1 MSEKWDEKKHLG
13 KANRKRKKG
22 ETIMKQEYSM
32 ETLGRHVIAEL
43 WGCNQQL
50 LDNVEMTE
58 KVMVDAAL
66 DAGADI
72 REVTFHK
79 FTPQGISGVVVI
91 SESHLTIHTFP
102 EHGYASVDVY
112 TCGETIDP
120 NIAVKAI
127 AEYLEAETIDSVE
140 IPRGRGPLEIPSSHI
155 EMLKEV

>member
-1 MSEKWDEKKHLG
+1 
-13 KANRKRKKG
+13 
-22 ETIMKQEYSM
+22 M

-43 WGCNQQL
+43 WDCNPER
-50 LDNVEMTE
+50 LDNQETIE

-66 DAGADI
+66 EVGADI

-79 FTPQGISGVVVI
+79 FNPQGISGVVVI

-120 NIAVKAI
+120 NIAAHFI
-127 AEYLEAETIDSVE
+127 AEFLEAKTAEYME
-140 IPRGRGPLEIPSSHI
+140 IPRGIGPLKVNEPHMEI
-155 EMLKEV
+155 LQEV

>member
-1 MSEKWDEKKHLG
+1 M
-13 KANRKRKKG
+13 N
-22 ETIMKQEYSM
+22 QEEHYSM

-43 WGCNQQL
+43 WGCNPNM
-50 LDNVEMTE
+50 LDNLEMTE

-66 DAGADI
+66 EAGADI

-79 FTPQGISGVVVI
+79 FNPQGISGVVVI

-120 NIAVKAI
+120 NVAAQAI
-127 AEYLEAETIDSVE
+127 AEYLEAKTIDSME
-140 IPRGRGPLEIPSSHI
+140 IPRGQGPLPKLVSAPS
-155 EMLKEV
+155 KELTRV

>member
-1 MSEKWDEKKHLG
+1 MS
-13 KANRKRKKG
+13 
-22 ETIMKQEYSM
+22 QQSYSM

-43 WGCNQQL
+43 WGCNPNL
-50 LDNVEMTE
+50 LDNLEMTE

-66 DAGADI
+66 EAGADI

-79 FTPQGISGVVVI
+79 FNPQGISGVVVI

-120 NIAVKAI
+120 NVAAHAI
-127 AEYLEAETIDSVE
+127 AEYLQADTVDSIE
-140 IPRGRGPLEIPSSHI
+140 IPRGRGPLQVPQPK
-155 EMLKEV
+155 LEVLSEV

>member
-1 MSEKWDEKKHLG
+1 MQEK
-13 KANRKRKKG
+13 N
-22 ETIMKQEYSM
+22 SM

-43 WGCNQQL
+43 WDCNPDR
-50 LDNVEMTE
+50 LDNLETVEH
-58 KVMVDAAL
+58 VMVDAAI

-79 FTPQGISGVVVI
+79 FNPQGISGVIVI

-120 NIAVKAI
+120 NVAAHAI
-127 AEYLEAETIDSVE
+127 AEYLEAKTTEYME
-140 IPRGRGPLEIPSSHI
+140 IPRGRGPLQVNKPHT
-155 EMLKEV
+155 EVLQEV